1 MKHHPV
7 ELNRVVYNAAD
18 QAFEALVTVHDPDG
32 IRSYACA
39 IHAPI
44 DMEFSRANAGLTT
57 QALRRHNGRSHSSY
71 LPSGHLLPQSIS
83 RLFTWRKRIAEH
95 YGTGSIA
102 A

>member
-18 QAFEALVTVHDPDG
+18 QAFEALVTVHDPSG
-32 IRSYACA
+32 THSYACS

-44 DMEFSRANAGLTT
+44 DMEFSRASAGLTT
-57 QALRRHNGRSHSSY
+57 QALRRHSGASQSSY

-83 RLFTWRKRIAEH
+83 
-95 YGTGSIA
+95 
-102 A
+102 